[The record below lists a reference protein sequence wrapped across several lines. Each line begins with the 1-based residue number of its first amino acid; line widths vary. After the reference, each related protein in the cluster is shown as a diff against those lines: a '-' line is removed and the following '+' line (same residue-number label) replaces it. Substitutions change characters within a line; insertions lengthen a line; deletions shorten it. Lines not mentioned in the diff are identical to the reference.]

1 MSHALQQFSLKFQTE
16 VQNNELFVIYAYYES
31 FKQFFKLYGAANRC
45 NQISWFCKKKGEK
58 KKKKKPGFLSL
69 EFSLGNLGGEC
80 GSPWLASVN
89 EECC

>member
-58 KKKKKPGFLSL
+58 K
-69 EFSLGNLGGEC
+69 N
-80 GSPWLASVN
+80 GSPLSGVFSRKLRR
-89 EECC
+89 